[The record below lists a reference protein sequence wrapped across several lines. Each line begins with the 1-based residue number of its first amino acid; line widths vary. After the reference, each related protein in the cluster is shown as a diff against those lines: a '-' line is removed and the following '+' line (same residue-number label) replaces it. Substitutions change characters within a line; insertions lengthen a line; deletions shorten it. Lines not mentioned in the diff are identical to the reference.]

1 MLGGKGVAKQR
12 EHPARADQCGA
23 AVRRQVEN
31 KLTSKRGLSLWLM
44 GIVYPSTLALVSLR
58 YSKELKEWHMPSKEV
73 IEKDLELLF
82 EKLNE
87 LSIRLEELEESL
99 GIRNTT

>member
-1 MLGGKGVAKQR
+1 
-12 EHPARADQCGA
+12 
-23 AVRRQVEN
+23 
-31 KLTSKRGLSLWLM
+31 
-44 GIVYPSTLALVSLR
+44 
-58 YSKELKEWHMPSKEV
+58 MPSKEV